1 VKSSTTVFACAS
13 SGTAIREA
21 LGGLSKYCG
30 LYGWALALAHAKS
43 GDAAMISG
51 YCRIGDVLPDAIG
64 KFSLTNL
71 EQTERDHGALEA
83 AARRGRI
90 SVAG

>member
-1 VKSSTTVFACAS
+1 MNTSCDAECEST
-13 SGTAIREA
+13 EA
-21 LGGLSKYCG
+21 QHRGLC
-30 LYGWALALAHAKS
+30 GWALALAHAKS

-51 YCRIGDVLPDAIG
+51 YCGTGDVLPDAIG
-64 KFSLTNL
+64 KFSLTYL

-90 SVAG
+90 SLAGQA